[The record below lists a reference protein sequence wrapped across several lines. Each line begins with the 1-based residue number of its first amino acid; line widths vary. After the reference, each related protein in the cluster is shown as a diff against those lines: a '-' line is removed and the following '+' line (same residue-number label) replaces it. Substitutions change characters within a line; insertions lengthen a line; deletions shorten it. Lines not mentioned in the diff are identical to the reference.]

1 MDKICFS
8 YHNTWA
14 GNVHEPECLHI
25 HILFLLAWK
34 AYFFVLWLLLSCSLW
49 QHIKSSLQMKSRVFW
64 GLQTLGVT
72 QLHLP
77 GQSPQAAS
85 SSPSSASYILWGSEG
100 HLFKHR
106 TFMSSHRLFPYLG
119 ALGTI
124 DLTHELP
131 LMAWL
136 KSPFCYPDVLGSLG
150 EGKADGSPRPWGPTF
165 HCIFTSPSGK
175 DYSFVNPLLWR
186 K

>member
-1 MDKICFS
+1 M
-8 YHNTWA
+8 
-14 GNVHEPECLHI
+14 HI
-25 HILFLLAWK
+25 RTIFLLARK
-34 AYFFVLWLLLSCSLW
+34 AHFSCFIIAAFLLIMTAYKVITTEEEQCLL
-49 QHIKSSLQMKSRVFW
+49 R
-64 GLQTLGVT
+64 LQTLGVT

-85 SSPSSASYILWGSEG
+85 SSPSSASYILWGSVG

-106 TFMSSHRLFPYLG
+106 TFMSSHRLFLCLG

-131 LMAWL
+131 LMARL

-150 EGKADGSPRPWGPTF
+150 EGKADGSPRPWVFSLHLRGKT
-165 HCIFTSPSGK
+165 IPSLIPSREK
-175 DYSFVNPLLWR
+175 STN

>member
-1 MDKICFS
+1 MSLCVCTFILS
-8 YHNTWA
+8 
-14 GNVHEPECLHI
+14 
-25 HILFLLAWK
+25 LFLGLESLFLIIA
-34 AYFFVLWLLLSCSLW
+34 ASLLIMTVYKIITTDEEQS
-49 QHIKSSLQMKSRVFW
+49 VFG

-72 QLHLP
+72 WLHLP

-85 SSPSSASYILWGSEG
+85 SSPSSASYILWGSMG

-106 TFMSSHRLFPYLG
+106 TFMSSHRLFLYLG

-124 DLTHELP
+124 DLTPELP

-150 EGKADGSPRPWGPTF
+150 EGKADGSSPPQPWGPTF
-165 HCIFTSPSGK
+165 LVYFHFTLFPVRERL
-175 DYSFVNPLLWR
+175 FVQ
-186 K
+186 